1 MRHPLPVL
9 RWVAL
14 AWLAVHL
21 PAYSAAH
28 GVLNFLFLCNLGV
41 VLAVLSLIVYG
52 ATHRTLGAA
61 LPRSE
66 GRAGGLDERASR
78 A

>member
-1 MRHPLPVL
+1 VRHPLPVL

-14 AWLAVHL
+14 AWLAVYL
-21 PAYSAAH
+21 PAYGAAY
-28 GVLNFLFLCNLGV
+28 GMLNFLFLCNLG

-66 GRAGGLDERASR
+66 ERAGGLDERASR